1 MSGDV
6 RTVSRGDALTIGL
19 LLIGGVVLPVIGWV
33 IGAVRLWRS
42 STWDPREKL
51 LGILVIPGGL
61 MAPGL
66 LLGLG
71 QPNKACS
78 GHGGPGLTSTVTC
91 TGGASAGLTALA
103 AVSIAI
109 LAAAALLSA
118 AWLYL
123 TARRH
128 PVPAA

>member
-1 MSGDV
+1 MNDDI
-6 RTVSRGDALTIGL
+6 RAVSRGDALTIGL

-42 STWDPREKL
+42 GTWGLREKL

-71 QPNKACS
+71 EPDKACA
-78 GHGGPGLTSTVTC
+78 GRGGPGLAPTVTC
-91 TGGASAGLTALA
+91 TGGASTGLISLA
-103 AVSIAI
+103 IGSIAV
-109 LAAAALLSA
+109 LSVAALLSA
-118 AWLYL
+118 GWLYL
-123 TARRH
+123 SARRR
-128 PVPAA
+128 PVVAA